1 MTAETKL
8 PEGLQLAVDLIEAY
22 SWQLDEASEDE
33 PDQAEIAIRAEHTQ
47 RLALQQ
53 RVAGLEAE
61 RDTLRARLAEL
72 EGQEP
77 VAHYRKS
84 DAAWLQSGNCTTVY
98 RHAAEDWTEPLYARP
113 VPAIT
118 AGWKPIESA
127 PKNGTAV
134 LSLLAGSDVA
144 HSVRWLESG
153 HKFANGTAGWH
164 IVWDLSRVSLQDG
177 PDYWMPIPTAP
188 EAAR

>member
-53 RVAGLEAE
+53 RVADLEEE

-98 RHAAEDWTEPLYARP
+98 RRAAEDWTEPLYARP
-113 VPAIT
+113 VPAIP
-118 AGWKPIESA
+118 AGWQLVPVTPTPEMLEAGLSA
-127 PKNGTAV
+127 QNEAWNVHYTHIYAEM
-134 LSLLAGSDVA
+134 LAA
-144 HSVRWLESG
+144 
-153 HKFANGTAGWH
+153 
-164 IVWDLSRVSLQDG
+164 
-177 PDYWMPIPTAP
+177 AP